1 MACFR
6 ALAFPNSF
14 INFHIHGEHHTG
26 RKSLHNRRRIARS
39 GQHSPRIY
47 LDSSRFE
54 RGLLVGFFGKKV
66 VLNIFPSID
75 TGVCQK
81 SVRAFTEKLN
91 AMDGVQVL
99 NISMDL
105 PFAGARF
112 CAAEGLE
119 NVAFLSAFKSPSF
132 GLDYGVTFADSK
144 FAGLFSRAVVVVDA
158 SGQISHTEQVPE
170 TGQEPNYDAV
180 LVAL

>member
-1 MACFR
+1 MANITLGGNPCTTVCELP
-6 ALAFPNSF
+6 AVGSTAPAFTLTAQDLSAA
-14 INFHIHGEHHTG
+14 
-26 RKSLHNRRRIARS
+26 SLS
-39 GQHSPRIY
+39 DYS
-47 LDSSRFE
+47 
-54 RGLLVGFFGKKV
+54 GKKV

-91 AMDGVQVL
+91 AMEGVQVL

-119 NVAFLSAFKSPSF
+119 NVAFLSAFKAPSF
-132 GLDYGVTFADSK
+132 GSDYGVTFADSK

-158 SGQISHTEQVPE
+158 SGQITHTEQVPE

-180 LVAL
+180 LAVL

>member
-1 MACFR
+1 MANITLGGNPCTTVGELP
-6 ALAFPNSF
+6 AVGSAAPAFTLTAQDLSAA
-14 INFHIHGEHHTG
+14 
-26 RKSLHNRRRIARS
+26 SLS
-39 GQHSPRIY
+39 DYS
-47 LDSSRFE
+47 
-54 RGLLVGFFGKKV
+54 GKKV

-112 CAAEGLE
+112 CAAEGME
-119 NVAFLSAFKSPSF
+119 NVAFLSAFKTPSF
-132 GLDYGVTFADSK
+132 GSDYGVTFADSK

-158 SGQISHTEQVPE
+158 SGQITHTEQVPE
-170 TGQEPNYDAV
+170 TGQEPNYEAV
-180 LVAL
+180 LAAL

>member
-1 MACFR
+1 MGELPAVGST
-6 ALAFPNSF
+6 APAFTLTAQDLSAA
-14 INFHIHGEHHTG
+14 
-26 RKSLHNRRRIARS
+26 SLS
-39 GQHSPRIY
+39 DYS
-47 LDSSRFE
+47 
-54 RGLLVGFFGKKV
+54 GKKV
-66 VLNIFPSID
+66 VLNIFPSIG

-112 CAAEGLE
+112 CAAEGME
-119 NVAFLSAFKSPSF
+119 NVAFLSAFKTPSF
-132 GLDYGVTFADSK
+132 GSDYGVTFADSK

-158 SGQISHTEQVPE
+158 SGQITHTEQVPE
-170 TGQEPNYDAV
+170 TGQEPNYEAV
-180 LVAL
+180 LAAL

>member
-1 MACFR
+1 MANITLGGNPCTTVGELP
-6 ALAFPNSF
+6 AVGSMAPAF
-14 INFHIHGEHHTG
+14 
-26 RKSLHNRRRIARS
+26 SLTAQDLS
-39 GQHSPRIY
+39 AASLSDY
-47 LDSSRFE
+47 S
-54 RGLLVGFFGKKV
+54 GKKV

-91 AMDGVQVL
+91 AMEGVQVL

-112 CAAEGLE
+112 CAAEGLKTWPSLCFQ
-119 NVAFLSAFKSPSF
+119 VAFL
-132 GLDYGVTFADSK
+132 GTDYGVTFADSK
-144 FAGLFSRAVVVVDA
+144 FAGLFSRAVVVLDA
-158 SGQISHTEQVPE
+158 SGQITHTEQVPE

-180 LVAL
+180 LAVL

>member
-1 MACFR
+1 MANITLGGNPCTTVGELP
-6 ALAFPNSF
+6 AVGSTAPAFTLTAQDLSAA
-14 INFHIHGEHHTG
+14 
-26 RKSLHNRRRIARS
+26 SLS
-39 GQHSPRIY
+39 DYS
-47 LDSSRFE
+47 
-54 RGLLVGFFGKKV
+54 GKKV

-112 CAAEGLE
+112 CAAEEME
-119 NVAFLSAFKSPSF
+119 NVAFLSAFKTPSF
-132 GLDYGVTFADSK
+132 GSDYGVTFADSK

-158 SGQISHTEQVPE
+158 SGQITHTEQVPE
-170 TGQEPNYDAV
+170 TGQEPNYEAV
-180 LVAL
+180 LAAL

>member
-1 MACFR
+1 MANITLGGNPCTTVGELP
-6 ALAFPNSF
+6 AVGSSAPAFTLTAQDLSAA
-14 INFHIHGEHHTG
+14 
-26 RKSLHNRRRIARS
+26 SLSDYA
-39 GQHSPRIY
+39 
-47 LDSSRFE
+47 
-54 RGLLVGFFGKKV
+54 GKKV

-91 AMDGVQVL
+91 AMEGVQVL

-119 NVAFLSAFKSPSF
+119 NVAFLSAFKAPSF
-132 GLDYGVTFADSK
+132 GSDYGVTFADSK

-158 SGQISHTEQVPE
+158 SGQITHTEQVPE

-180 LVAL
+180 LAAL

>member
-1 MACFR
+1 MANITLGGNPCTTVGELP
-6 ALAFPNSF
+6 AVGSTAPAFTLTAQDLSAA
-14 INFHIHGEHHTG
+14 
-26 RKSLHNRRRIARS
+26 SLS
-39 GQHSPRIY
+39 DYS
-47 LDSSRFE
+47 
-54 RGLLVGFFGKKV
+54 GKKV

-81 SVRAFTEKLN
+81 SVRAFTEKLS

-112 CAAEGLE
+112 CAAEGME
-119 NVAFLSAFKSPSF
+119 NVAFLSAFKTPSF
-132 GLDYGVTFADSK
+132 GSDYGVTFADSK

-158 SGQISHTEQVPE
+158 SGQITHTEQVPE
-170 TGQEPNYDAV
+170 TGQEPNYEAV
-180 LVAL
+180 LAAL

>member
-1 MACFR
+1 MANITLGGNPCTTVGELP
-6 ALAFPNSF
+6 AVGSSAPAFTLTAQDLSAASLLDY
-14 INFHIHGEHHTG
+14 TG
-26 RKSLHNRRRIARS
+26 KT
-39 GQHSPRIY
+39 
-47 LDSSRFE
+47 
-54 RGLLVGFFGKKV
+54 V

-81 SVRAFTEKLN
+81 SVRAFSEKLN
-91 AMDGVQVL
+91 AMSGVQLL

-119 NVAFLSAFKSPSF
+119 NVAFLSAFKAPSF
-132 GLDYGVTFADSK
+132 GAEYGVTFADSK

-158 SGQISHTEQVPE
+158 SGQIIHTEQVAE

-180 LVAL
+180 LHVL

>member
-1 MACFR
+1 MAHITLGGSPCTTIGELP
-6 ALAFPNSF
+6 AVGSTAPAFTLTAQDLSAA
-14 INFHIHGEHHTG
+14 
-26 RKSLHNRRRIARS
+26 SLS
-39 GQHSPRIY
+39 DYS
-47 LDSSRFE
+47 
-54 RGLLVGFFGKKV
+54 GKKV
-66 VLNIFPSID
+66 VLNIFPSVD
-75 TGVCQK
+75 TEVCQK
-81 SVRAFTEKLN
+81 SVRAFSEKLH

-132 GLDYGVTFADSK
+132 GSDYGVTFADSK

-158 SGQISHTEQVPE
+158 LGQITHTEQVPE
-170 TGQEPNYDAV
+170 TGQEPNYDEV
-180 LVAL
+180 LAAL

>member
-1 MACFR
+1 MAHITLGGSPCTTVGNLP
-6 ALAFPNSF
+6 AVGTAAPAFTLTSQDLSDA
-14 INFHIHGEHHTG
+14 
-26 RKSLHNRRRIARS
+26 SLSNYS
-39 GQHSPRIY
+39 GKH
-47 LDSSRFE
+47 
-54 RGLLVGFFGKKV
+54 V

-81 SVRAFTEKLN
+81 SVRAFSEKLN
-91 AMDGVQVL
+91 AMDDVQLL

-119 NVAFLSAFKSPSF
+119 NVAFLSAFKAPSF
-132 GLDYGVTFADSK
+132 GAEYGVTFADSK

-158 SGQISHTEQVPE
+158 SGQITHTEQVSE
-170 TGQEPNYDAV
+170 TGQEPNYEAV
-180 LVAL
+180 LAAL

>member
-1 MACFR
+1 MANITLGGNPCTTVGELPAVGSMAPAFLLT
-6 ALAFPNSF
+6 ALDLSAA
-14 INFHIHGEHHTG
+14 
-26 RKSLHNRRRIARS
+26 SLS
-39 GQHSPRIY
+39 DYS
-47 LDSSRFE
+47 
-54 RGLLVGFFGKKV
+54 GKKV

-91 AMDGVQVL
+91 AMEGVQVL

-132 GLDYGVTFADSK
+132 GTDYGVTFADSK
-144 FAGLFSRAVVVVDA
+144 FAGLFSRAVVVLDA
-158 SGQISHTEQVPE
+158 SGQITHTEQVPE

-180 LVAL
+180 LAVL